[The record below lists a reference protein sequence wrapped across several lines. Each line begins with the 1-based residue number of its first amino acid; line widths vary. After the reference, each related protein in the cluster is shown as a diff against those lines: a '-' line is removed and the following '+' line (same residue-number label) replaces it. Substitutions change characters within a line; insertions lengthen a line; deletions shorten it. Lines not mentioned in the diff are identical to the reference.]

1 MRLVGSSVPHQGT
14 VEVCVNEAW
23 GTVCDNSWNYADADV
38 VCGQLGYPS
47 SGYISMMIG
56 IEMFVRCKSKKQ
68 CLLWS
73 RDRTCFII
81 QSLLYWL

>member
-1 MRLVGSSVPHQGT
+1 MIISCYILVSVKQANCTNGDVRLVGGSVPHQGT

-23 GTVCDNSWNYADADV
+23 GTVCDNSWNYVDADV

-56 IEMFVRCKSKKQ
+56 H
-68 CLLWS
+68 
-73 RDRTCFII
+73 
-81 QSLLYWL
+81 

>member
-1 MRLVGSSVPHQGT
+1 MRLVGGSVPHEGT

-38 VCGQLGYPS
+38 ICGQLGYPS

-56 IEMFVRCKSKKQ
+56 H
-68 CLLWS
+68 
-73 RDRTCFII
+73 
-81 QSLLYWL
+81 